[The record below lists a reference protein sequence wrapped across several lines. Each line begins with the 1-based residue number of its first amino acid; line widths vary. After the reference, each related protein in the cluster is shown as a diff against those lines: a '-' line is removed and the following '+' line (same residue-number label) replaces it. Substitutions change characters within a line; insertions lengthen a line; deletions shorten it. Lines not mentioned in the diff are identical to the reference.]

1 MQQGYY
7 NPDNKTREK
16 QIYKT
21 RKLQVNI
28 SDGSRCKNSQKN
40 ISKPNPTV
48 YKKNHTHNQVGFISE
63 SQGWFTYTINQCDT
77 PH

>member
-1 MQQGYY
+1 MEV
-7 NPDNKTREK
+7 DAKILK
-16 QIYKT
+16 
-21 RKLQVNI
+21 
-28 SDGSRCKNSQKN
+28 KN

-77 PH
+77 LH